1 MNKYQAA
8 FLLVILAATLAA
20 DIKLSFDSLKDLG
33 LGDLNIDLGNIELDL
48 NQISGN
54 AMKDYFKKY
63 DMDNSGGFD
72 FNEFTTIY
80 QDEEKPF
87 SDETILKHFQE
98 ADTDSN
104 GVVDYDEIFYF
115 ALKQASFLENV
126 EQVDDAPKVEQE
138 QQQKQESNEKTDL

>member
-1 MNKYQAA
+1 MNKYQAT
-8 FLLVILAATLAA
+8 FLLVILAAALAA

-48 NQISGN
+48 SQISGN
-54 AMKDYFKKY
+54 AMKDYFAKY
-63 DMDNSGGFD
+63 DKDNSGGFD
-72 FNEFTTIY
+72 FNEFITIY

-98 ADTDSN
+98 ADADSN

-126 EQVDDAPKVEQE
+126 QLADDAPKVEQE
-138 QQQKQESNEKTDL
+138 QQQQQESTKQTDL